1 MHIYTNE
8 QYTLQKHL
16 ETKGWYLASHRS
28 GRRFHL
34 SPRFEGRP
42 KSSAWHPIQGSF
54 LNHQQQAVSTAESVV
69 LLGHHLFWEE
79 DSGMLYLCS
88 MFGDRKICLNVP
100 AGQWKVREPATIQ

>member
-16 ETKGWYLASHRS
+16 ETKG
-28 GRRFHL
+28 GI
-34 SPRFEGRP
+34 
-42 KSSAWHPIQGSF
+42 WHPIDPEDVSISRPALRAVQKAAHGILSRIIPEP
-54 LNHQQQAVSTAESVV
+54 QQQAVSTAESVV
-69 LLGHHLFWEE
+69 LLGKHLFWEE

-88 MFGDRKICLNVP
+88 VFGDRKICLNVP